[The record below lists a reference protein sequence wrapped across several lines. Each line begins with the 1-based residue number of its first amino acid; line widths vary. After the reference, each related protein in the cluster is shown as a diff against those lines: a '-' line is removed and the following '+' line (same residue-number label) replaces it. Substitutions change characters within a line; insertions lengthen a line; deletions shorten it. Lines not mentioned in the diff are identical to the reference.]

1 MHYWHW
7 LNNLGRKPATTGFP
21 TEGDGAV
28 KHMLQGEVQSVD
40 AQAVEAPVCEFLRRS
55 LHLRHVDTGSCN
67 GCESELSLLGSPDY
81 DLSRYG
87 FAFTPSPKHAD
98 LLVVTGV
105 VTRPMAEVLQ
115 RVYQQMTAPK
125 KVVAVGICAISG
137 GVFAGAEGVLG
148 SLAGIVPV
156 DVSIDG
162 CPPSPGD
169 ILRGLLWAVD
179 GRDPVAMQAGRNQ

>member
-7 LNNLGRKPATTGFP
+7 VTNLRTKPATTGFP
-21 TEGDGAV
+21 TETDDRIH
-28 KHMLQGEVQSVD
+28 HMLQGEVRALGS
-40 AQAVEAPVCEFLRRS
+40 QAVNAPACGFLRRS
-55 LHLRHVDTGSCN
+55 LQLRHVDTGSCN
-67 GCESELSLLGSPDY
+67 GCESELSMLGSPDY

-87 FAFTPSPKHAD
+87 FGFTPSPKHAD

-105 VTRPMAEVLQ
+105 VTRTMAEVLA

-125 KVVAVGICAISG
+125 KVVAIGICAISG
-137 GVFAGAEGVLG
+137 GVFAGADGVLG
-148 SLAGIVPV
+148 SLDGIVPV

-179 GRDPVAMQAGRNQ
+179 GRDPLASDVGRG